1 MQPHLLKYA
10 LQDIP
15 RYTSYP
21 TAAQFG
27 PLRPETFEF
36 WRAGLGVATSL
47 SAYVHV
53 PFCRQLCWY
62 CGCHTSVPN
71 SYSRAQRFTAA
82 ITREIA
88 ATGAALPGPKARVK
102 HLHFGGGTPTYLKPQ
117 EFTSVMDAVHTHLGL
132 APGAELAVEID
143 PRTLTPQVR
152 AGLAQNGIN
161 RASLGVQDFSLA
173 VQAKINRIQPFGL
186 VAAGVEALRKSG
198 IDSIN
203 FDLIYGLPG
212 QTEASVAETARL
224 TATLA
229 PSRVAVFGYAHVP
242 WFKKQQAMIKQA
254 DLPGVEDRFAQATI
268 IGDVLQEHG
277 YVPVGL
283 DHYVKP
289 DDDMAKALATRTLR
303 RNFQGYTTDAADAL
317 LGFGPSSISALPN
330 GFAQNA
336 RDQAAWITAAE
347 EGRTSVDRGIALTDE
362 DNRRAQ
368 IISQIMCYLEADF
381 AAFPE
386 ALPRLEELASDGLVK
401 LNGTHLSVPTEH
413 RLFCRTVAQ
422 AFDAHY
428 TGQAGRHAK
437 AV

>member
-27 PLRPETFEF
+27 PLGPESFEG
-36 WRAGLGVATSL
+36 WRAGIGAQASL
-47 SAYVHV
+47 SAYIHV

-71 SYSRAQRFTAA
+71 SYSRAERFTNA

-88 ATGAALPGPKARVK
+88 ATGAALPGPKGRVK
-102 HLHFGGGTPTYLKPQ
+102 HLHFGGGTPTYLKPR
-117 EFTSVMDAVHTHLGL
+117 EFTRIMEAVHSHLGL
-132 APGAELAVEID
+132 APGAELAVESD
-143 PRTLTPQVR
+143 PRTLTPEIR
-152 AGLAQNGIN
+152 ECLAENGIN

-186 VAAGVEALRKSG
+186 VSAGVEGLRKAG
-198 IDSIN
+198 IEAIN

-212 QTEASVAETARL
+212 QTESSVAETARL
-224 TATLA
+224 TAKLS

-242 WFKKQQAMIKQA
+242 WFKKQQTMIKDA
-254 DLPGVEDRFAQATI
+254 DLPGVEARFAQATI
-268 IGDVLQEHG
+268 IGEVLQEHG

-283 DHYVKP
+283 DHYVRP
-289 DDDMAKALATRTLR
+289 DDDMATALANRTLR

-317 LGFGPSSISALPN
+317 LGFGPSSISAMPG

-347 EGRTSVDRGIALTDE
+347 AGATSVDRGIAVTAE
-362 DNRRAQ
+362 DMHRAE

-381 AAFPE
+381 AAFPD

-401 LNGTHLSVPTEH
+401 LSGTRLTVPAEH

>member
-1 MQPHLLKYA
+1 MDPKLLKYA

-27 PLRPETFEF
+27 PLAPETFEG
-36 WRAGLGVATSL
+36 WRDGLGVEAAL

-71 SYSRAQRFTAA
+71 SYSRAERFTAA
-82 ITREIA
+82 VLREIESA
-88 ATGAALPGPKARVK
+88 GAALPGPKGRVK
-102 HLHFGGGTPTYLKPQ
+102 HLHFGGGTPTFLKPP
-117 EFTSVMDAVHTHLGL
+117 EFTAIMQAVRTHLGL
-132 APGAELAVEID
+132 AEGAELAVEID
-143 PRTLTPQVR
+143 PRTLTPEIR
-152 AGLAQNGIN
+152 AGLVENGIN

-186 VAAGVEALRKSG
+186 VAAGVEALRKDG
-198 IDSIN
+198 ISAIN

-212 QTEASVAETARL
+212 QTEESVAETARL
-224 TATLA
+224 AAQLA
-229 PSRVAVFGYAHVP
+229 PSRIAVFGYAHVP
-242 WFKKQQAMIKQA
+242 WFKKQQAMIKDA
-254 DLPGVEDRFAQATI
+254 DLPGVEARFAQATV
-268 IGDVLQEHG
+268 IGEVLQQAG

-289 DDDMAKALATRTLR
+289 DDDMATALAGHTLR

-317 LGFGPSSISALPN
+317 LGFGPSSISAMPG

-347 EGRTSVDRGIALTDE
+347 SGVTSVDRGIAVTAE
-362 DNRRAQ
+362 DTRRAQ
-368 IISQIMCYLEADF
+368 IISEIMCYLEADVS
-381 AAFPE
+381 AFPD
-386 ALPRLEELASDGLVK
+386 ALPRLEELAADGLVK
-401 LNGTHLSVPTEH
+401 LNGTRLTVPAEH

-428 TGQAGRHAK
+428 TDQAGRHAK